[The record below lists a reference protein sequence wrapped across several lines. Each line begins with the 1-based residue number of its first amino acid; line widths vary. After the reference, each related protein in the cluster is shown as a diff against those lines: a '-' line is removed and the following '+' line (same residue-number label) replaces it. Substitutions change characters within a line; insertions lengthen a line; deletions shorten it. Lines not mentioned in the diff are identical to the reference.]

1 MVYKLTIRI
10 RLEKYRFA
18 LLNPGRRS
26 QNQQAAFNEA
36 IMDSWADAVDPVY
49 GLLAYSMDFL
59 V

>member
-1 MVYKLTIRI
+1 
-10 RLEKYRFA
+10 LEKYRFA

-36 IMDSWADAVDPVY
+36 TMDSWADVVDPVY
-49 GLLAYSMDFL
+49 GLLAYSTDFL